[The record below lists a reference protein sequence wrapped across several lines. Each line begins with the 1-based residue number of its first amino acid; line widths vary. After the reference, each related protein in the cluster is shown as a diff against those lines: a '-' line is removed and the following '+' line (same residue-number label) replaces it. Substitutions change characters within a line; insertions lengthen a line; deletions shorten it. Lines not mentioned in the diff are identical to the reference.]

1 VQLLG
6 FLGRPGVDYGGGEFL
21 LVEQR
26 PRAQSAGEVVAGT
39 QGGLVF
45 FTTRTRPARG
55 GRGHYRVNVRHGVSR
70 VRWGTRYTL
79 GVIFHDAR

>member
-1 VQLLG
+1 LS
-6 FLGRPGVDYGGGEFL
+6 RPGIDYGGGEFL

-26 PRAQSAGEVVAGT
+26 PRAQSAGEVVVGA
-39 QGGLVF
+39 QGALVF
-45 FTTRTRPARG
+45 FTTRVRPSKGARG
-55 GRGHYRVNVRHGVSR
+55 HFRVNVRHGVGR